1 MGFEAWYTLAVT
13 IAMFA
18 VMARGNASP
27 AAAILSAVVALLV
40 GGVIGPAEALA
51 GFSNSAPITVAA
63 LYVVARAVEDSGALR
78 PLVRGALG
86 GGSND
91 TIRLLRLCVPA
102 AAASAFLNN

>member
-1 MGFEAWYTLAVT
+1 MSWEAWYTLAVAS
-13 IAMFA
+13 AMF
-18 VMARGNASP
+18 VLMVRGTASP

-40 GGVIGPAEALA
+40 AGVIDPTQAFS

-91 TIRLLRLCVPA
+91 AVRILRLCLPS
-102 AAASAFLNN
+102 AAASA